1 MPFWTTKP
9 TSSNSSPKPNH
20 SGFRSIRAMTMAATS
35 PTDSV
40 WTQKSMR
47 CFSYSHCR
55 RHRIQ
60 DLAGFQ
66 IKATASL
73 LSHCLSSSS
82 CCAGWLLCAS
92 PLDTPPSRRL
102 VILSCRL
109 SFCLVTPAGCRI
121 IISRHPLLALPSSRP
136 LIMLCTT
143 TARGSRATGGTT
155 TATGG
160 MTTDGLQRRT
170 WMSRMWSVQSISLLW
185 LKIMQ

>member
-1 MPFWTTKP
+1 
-9 TSSNSSPKPNH
+9 
-20 SGFRSIRAMTMAATS
+20 MTMAATS

-82 CCAGWLLCAS
+82 CCAAHSSSCCAGWLLCVS
-92 PLDTPPSRRL
+92 SLDAPPSRHL
-102 VILSCRL
+102 VILS
-109 SFCLVTPAGCRI
+109 LVVPAGCRI
-121 IISRHPLLALPSSRP
+121 IISRRPLVALPSSCP
-136 LIMLCTT
+136 LIVLGTT
-143 TARGSRATGGTT
+143 TARGSRASGGTT

-160 MTTDGLQRRT
+160 TTIARGGTAMARGSRATGGRTTAMGSMTMTRGSRARQAARQR
-170 WMSRMWSVQSISLLW
+170 Q
-185 LKIMQ
+185 